1 MHTFFCAQ
9 LLSLLLLV
17 VIRAHWRIKL
27 AWRCTIYDLS
37 TSSQQYLLRSVDHA
51 RVLIVVSWVRRSLLV
66 LTILLLL
73 KHLLVLHLLKLLLLL
88 LQVELSLLL
97 WSGRLH
103 GGSLRAYHCWRV
115 VGRHHAVVLRLQ
127 VDHVGTVLVA
137 LATTLITRLHSL
149 IAINLLVAGA
159 LQRVL
164 RRHAS
169 ADFSKLI

>member
-17 VIRAHWRIKL
+17 FIRAHRRIKL
-27 AWRCTIYDLS
+27 TWRCTIYDLS

-51 RVLIVVSWVRRSLLV
+51 RVLIVVSRVRRSLLV

-97 WSGRLH
+97 RSGCLH
-103 GGSLRAYHCWRV
+103 
-115 VGRHHAVVLRLQ
+115 
-127 VDHVGTVLVA
+127 
-137 LATTLITRLHSL
+137 
-149 IAINLLVAGA
+149 
-159 LQRVL
+159 
-164 RRHAS
+164 
-169 ADFSKLI
+169 